1 MLVSVA
7 ESPENRAYF
16 GTTGTAGGTSPFAQ
30 LRIVALTARAGRAI
44 LPAAMGKASGTPER
58 HSPRVQKARPKFGHT
73 SATKKTVTGKHQV
86 IVYAPG
92 RC

>member
-1 MLVSVA
+1 METTQVTAASSLAALAAA
-7 ESPENRAYF
+7 EDA
-16 GTTGTAGGTSPFAQ
+16 A
-30 LRIVALTARAGRAI
+30 ARACLHTLNIPGR
-44 LPAAMGKASGTPER
+44 ER

-73 SATKKTVTGKHQV
+73 SATKTTLTGKHEV